1 MRLKGVSYDV
11 GRVLGMNWARCST
24 PTSCTANLRSSRPIL
39 NLGGTIAGNE
49 NAYEHDWPTM
59 LRFIKSH

>member
-1 MRLKGVSYDV
+1 MKPEGITCDV
-11 GRVLGMNWARCST
+11 GRVLGMNRRRCST
-24 PTSCTANLRSSRPIL
+24 PTSCTVSFRSSRPIL

-49 NAYEHDWPTM
+49 NAYEHDRPTM